1 MNCPFHLKQSPEK
14 KKDKIYKTMVFM
26 NPDLRQQIMM
36 SMKDG
41 RQMKSV
47 QQFPKLTALRIGKI
61 RRENRDKAQWTS

>member
-1 MNCPFHLKQSPEK
+1 
-14 KKDKIYKTMVFM
+14 MVFM